1 MSYFKSKSMHGGND
15 NDNDD
20 ADDDHQSNNSSIAG
34 SDSEEQ
40 EESDTESLKIVDEEG
55 DDEVDE
61 QEVEEVE
68 VDEDEDVDLDD
79 DEDEDV
85 VDDEDDLGEGDSEE
99 EGEVDEDGDED
110 EEGEI
115 ITPSR
120 KKKTM
125 KITPTSAVKKV
136 NRTAII
142 PTIGDLNLDDSDE
155 DEDEDGDGEMYL
167 KKFDKETNDNYLL
180 NFHPEST
187 LHNYD
192 EVLSMTKV
200 VRDKNGV
207 IVDALHKT
215 IPYLTKYERARVLG
229 QRAKQ
234 INTGASV
241 FVKVPENVID
251 GYLIAELELIEKRI
265 PFIIRRPLPN
275 GGSEYWSIKD
285 LENIAF

>member
-1 MSYFKSKSMHGGND
+1 MSYFKSMHGGND
-15 NDNDD
+15 NDDV
-20 ADDDHQSNNSSIAG
+20 DDDHSNNSSVAS
-34 SDSEEQ
+34 SDSESES
-40 EESDTESLKIVDEEG
+40 ESDSESLKIVGG
-55 DDEVDE
+55 DDEVDAE
-61 QEVEEVE
+61 E
-68 VDEDEDVDLDD
+68 VDEDEDIEV
-79 DEDEDV
+79 DEDEDEDIEG
-85 VDDEDDLGEGDSEE
+85 DDEDDLGEGDSEE
-99 EGEVDEDGDED
+99 EGEVNEDGDDDEE

-125 KITPTSAVKKV
+125 KIAPTATTVKK
-136 NRTAII
+136 TSII
-142 PTIGDLNLDDSDE
+142 PTIGDLQLDDNDE

-180 NFHPEST
+180 NFHPESA

-192 EVLSMTKV
+192 EVLAMTKV

-234 INTGASV
+234 INSGASV

>member
-1 MSYFKSKSMHGGND
+1 MSYFKSMHGGND

-20 ADDDHQSNNSSIAG
+20 VDDDHNSNNSSVAG
-34 SDSEEQ
+34 SDSEPD
-40 EESDTESLKIVDEEG
+40 SDTESLKNVDEEG
-55 DDEVDE
+55 DDEVGDDE
-61 QEVEEVE
+61 VDEVE
-68 VDEDEDVDLDD
+68 VDEDEDAEV
-79 DEDEDV
+79 DEDE
-85 VDDEDDLGEGDSEE
+85 DEDDLGEGDSEE
-99 EGEVDEDGDED
+99 EGEVDEDGNDEGDED
-110 EEGEI
+110 GEI

-125 KITPTSAVKKV
+125 KIAPTSAVKKV
-136 NRTAII
+136 NRSVII
-142 PTIGDLNLDDSDE
+142 PTISDLQLDDSDE

-192 EVLSMTKV
+192 EVLAMTKV

-207 IVDALHKT
+207 IVDALHRT

-234 INTGASV
+234 INSGSSV

>member
-1 MSYFKSKSMHGGND
+1 MSYFKTKSMHGGND

-20 ADDDHQSNNSSIAG
+20 VDDDDHQSNNG

-40 EESDTESLKIVDEEG
+40 EESDTESLKNVDEEG

-68 VDEDEDVDLDD
+68 VDEDEDIDLDD
-79 DEDEDV
+79 DEDV
-85 VDDEDDLGEGDSEE
+85 VDDDEDDLGEGDSEE
-99 EGEVDEDGDED
+99 EGEVDEDGDGD

-125 KITPTSAVKKV
+125 KIAPTSAVKKV
-136 NRTAII
+136 NRSAII

-192 EVLSMTKV
+192 EVLAMTKV

>member
-1 MSYFKSKSMHGGND
+1 MSYFKSKSMHGGKD

-20 ADDDHQSNNSSIAG
+20 VDDDHSNNSSVAG

-40 EESDTESLKIVDEEG
+40 EESDTESLKNVDEEG

-68 VDEDEDVDLDD
+68 VDEDEDLNEDL
-79 DEDEDV
+79 DEDEDLNE
-85 VDDEDDLGEGDSEE
+85 DDDDLGEGDSEE
-99 EGEVDEDGDED
+99 EGEVDEDGDGD

-115 ITPSR
+115 VTPSR

-125 KITPTSAVKKV
+125 KITPTATTVKKSS
-136 NRTAII
+136 II
-142 PTIGDLNLDDSDE
+142 PTIGDLNLDDNDS

-192 EVLSMTKV
+192 EVLAMTKV
-200 VRDKNGV
+200 VRDKHGV

-234 INTGASV
+234 INSGASV

>member
-1 MSYFKSKSMHGGND
+1 MSYFKSMHGGND
-15 NDNDD
+15 NDDV
-20 ADDDHQSNNSSIAG
+20 DDDHSNNSSVAS
-34 SDSEEQ
+34 SDSES
-40 EESDTESLKIVDEEG
+40 ESDSESLKIVGG
-55 DDEVDE
+55 DDEVDAE
-61 QEVEEVE
+61 E
-68 VDEDEDVDLDD
+68 VDEDEDIEV
-79 DEDEDV
+79 DEDEDEDIEG
-85 VDDEDDLGEGDSEE
+85 DDEDDLGEGDSEE
-99 EGEVDEDGDED
+99 EGEVNEDGDDDEE

-125 KITPTSAVKKV
+125 KIAPTATTVKK
-136 NRTAII
+136 TSII
-142 PTIGDLNLDDSDE
+142 PTIGDLQLDDNDE

-180 NFHPEST
+180 NFHPESA

-192 EVLSMTKV
+192 EVLAMTKV

-234 INTGASV
+234 INSGASV

>member
-1 MSYFKSKSMHGGND
+1 MSYFKSKGMHGGND

-20 ADDDHQSNNSSIAG
+20 VDDDHQSNNSSVAG
-34 SDSEEQ
+34 SDSEP
-40 EESDTESLKIVDEEG
+40 ESDTESLKNVDEEG

-61 QEVEEVE
+61 QEVDEVGD
-68 VDEDEDVDLDD
+68 DEIDEDVDI
-79 DEDEDV
+79 DEDV
-85 VDDEDDLGEGDSEE
+85 EDADEDDDDLGEGDSDE
-99 EGEVDEDGDED
+99 EGEEGDGNED

-125 KITPTSAVKKV
+125 KIAPTSAVKKI
-136 NRTAII
+136 NRSAII
-142 PTIGDLNLDDSDE
+142 PTIDDLHLEYSDE

-192 EVLSMTKV
+192 EVLAMTKV

-207 IVDALHKT
+207 IVDALHRT